1 MNKIDKES
9 YQKIL
14 EILANKNSDDVVE
27 KAIAKFLKEE
37 KKQEEN
43 VDLTKQLR
51 RKMDKKTD
59 FTFIEVWEEVTSD
72 EPDPKENEK

>member
-14 EILANKNSDDVVE
+14 EILANKSRDEVE

-43 VDLTKQLR
+43 VELTK
-51 RKMDKKTD
+51 
-59 FTFIEVWEEVTSD
+59 
-72 EPDPKENEK
+72 

>member
-1 MNKIDKES
+1 MNKKDKES

-14 EILANKNSDDVVE
+14 EILANKSSDDVVE

-43 VDLTKQLR
+43 VELTK
-51 RKMDKKTD
+51 
-59 FTFIEVWEEVTSD
+59 
-72 EPDPKENEK
+72 

>member
-14 EILANKNSDDVVE
+14 EILANKSSDEVE

-43 VDLTKQLR
+43 VELTK
-51 RKMDKKTD
+51 
-59 FTFIEVWEEVTSD
+59 
-72 EPDPKENEK
+72 

>member
-14 EILANKNSDDVVE
+14 EILANKSSDEVVE

-37 KKQEEN
+37 KNK
-43 VDLTKQLR
+43 
-51 RKMDKKTD
+51 KKT
-59 FTFIEVWEEVTSD
+59 
-72 EPDPKENEK
+72 